1 MSGVAAEIRKRHLLH
16 TSAEPYHYL
25 CVFGLSIVRFPVLCL
40 MNFVLLI
47 RRFWRK
53 EILVLFTYWN
63 YRSR

>member
-16 TSAEPYHYL
+16 KSAEPYHHL
-25 CVFGLSIVRFPVLCL
+25 CVFGLSIVRFSFLCV

-53 EILVLFTYWN
+53 VILVLFKYWN